1 MKKFYLFLF
10 VFIFLTLS
18 SNVRAC
24 DWGCRNIYYG
34 LNQNSDVKI
43 LQQFLKDNNYY
54 QGPVTGN
61 FLFLTKKAVIDFQI
75 KNNIAPASGY
85 VGSQTL
91 SAIDIIRK
99 KDQLLKDQIGQ
110 MFIVGFRGL
119 EATEDS
125 YIVKAIKDLNLGGI
139 ILFDYDT
146 ANKSSVRNIS
156 ASNQVKK
163 LISDIKTLT
172 KKSLLVAVD
181 AEGGYVNRLKT
192 KYGYITIPSALEMGT
207 KNDVKE
213 TEKIGAD
220 LGKQLSEL
228 GFNMDFAPVL
238 DVNVNPTNP
247 VIGNLERSF
256 SDNPDIVVSQ
266 AEAFIKGL
274 HQYNIITAA
283 KHFPGHGS
291 SQADSHKGLVDVT
304 NTYQQKEL
312 IPYEKLIKNNQLDLV
327 MTAHIV
333 NTKIDPEYPATLS
346 PLFLQ
351 NILRNQL
358 KFQGVIVS
366 DDMQM
371 GAISQNYGFS
381 ESVVRAV
388 IAGCDLLIISNNA
401 SVYDGLAPYTAQEA
415 IFKAVKQGQ
424 ISATRI
430 QESYDRIKNLK
441 EKFKI

>member
-61 FLFLTKKAVIDFQI
+61 FLSLTKKAVIDFQI

-91 SAIDIIRK
+91 LAIDIIRK

>member
-10 VFIFLTLS
+10 IFIFLILS
-18 SNVRAC
+18 LNVKAC

-61 FLFLTKKAVIDFQI
+61 FLSLTKKAVIDFQT
-75 KNNIAPASGY
+75 KNNIIPISGY
-85 VGSQTL
+85 VGNKTL
-91 SAIDIIRK
+91 TAINIVRE

-291 SQADSHKGLVDVT
+291 SQSDSHKGLVDVT

-381 ESVVRAV
+381 ESVVKAV

-401 SVYDGLAPYTAQEA
+401 SVFDSLAPYTAQEA